1 MTITLWIPA
10 AIAYLLVT
18 CIVYVTLCYL
28 DGVRD
33 LEVTPLGNAAP
44 SILWPMTLALV
55 AIFVV
60 FGVVVR
66 VVSPLIVD
74 PMRRIGT
81 RARAAGEARARRG
94 GR

>member
-1 MTITLWIPA
+1 MTITLWILA
-10 AIAYLLVT
+10 AVAYLLVA
-18 CIVYVTLCYL
+18 CVVYATLCYL

-44 SILWPMTLALV
+44 SVLWPMTLALV
-55 AIFVV
+55 ALFVA
-60 FGVVVR
+60 FGLVVR
-66 VVSPLIVD
+66 VADLLVVA
-74 PMRRIGT
+74 PMRRVGV